1 MASLQ
6 SAQAGSALGREE
18 AGFVDLVRS
27 FENARSNR
35 QVVIVHMSRLQ
46 PQNRRDTQLR
56 TAAAS
61 FDGQTRG
68 VGGSMFNLHNG
79 DIAFAFR
86 GAGKDDV
93 DAAIFKLK
101 FLFRDDPLLDGGRH
115 EDDEEAGDAFVTWY
129 NVENQFDTLLRLAQR
144 YVQDARAKQDTQ
156 AEEQVVATEQEEDR
170 SGDPLTA
177 EILARIET
185 TLASAD
191 VSNLMRRQS
200 VCAIIGNAPPQPVFS
215 ELFISIS
222 DLRQTLLPNV
232 DITSNPWLFQHM
244 TQTLDRRML
253 SLLVKNDDASVFG
266 DISIN
271 LNVNTLLGAEF
282 LKFDD
287 NVKAGM
293 RGTIVLEI
301 SLVDIFAD
309 IAAFLFAR
317 DFAHERGYRLCVDGL
332 GPQTLP
338 FVQREKLG
346 VDLLKLAWSP
356 ELARHARGEH
366 GDAFRRRIKRAG
378 ETRIILCRCGT
389 TEAIEFGTGLGITLF
404 QGRHIEQLVSE
415 QVRMR
420 STPGLRR

>member
-18 AGFVDLVRS
+18 AAFVDLVRS
-27 FENARSNR
+27 FENARSGR
-35 QVVIVHMSRLQ
+35 QVVIVHLSRLQ

-56 TAAAS
+56 TAIAS

-68 VGGSMFNLHNG
+68 IGGSMFSLHNG
-79 DIAFAFR
+79 DIAFGFR

-93 DAAIFKLK
+93 EAAIFKLK
-101 FLFRDDPLLDGGRH
+101 FLFRDDPLLDGGRE
-115 EDDEEAGDAFVTWY
+115 EDEPADTFVTWY
-129 NVENQFDTLLRLAQR
+129 SVENQFDTLLRVSQR

-156 AEEQVVATEQEEDR
+156 SDEAVVVAEESEEPG
-170 SGDPLTA
+170 GDPLTP

-215 ELFISIS
+215 ELFISIA
-222 DLRQTLLPNV
+222 DLRQTLLPHV

-346 VDLLKLAWSP
+346 VDLLKLVWSP

-366 GDAFRRRIKRAG
+366 GDDFRRRLKRAG
-378 ETRIILCRCGT
+378 ETRIILCRCGG
-389 TEAIEFGTGLGITLF
+389 TEAIEFGSSLGITLF
-404 QGRHIEQLVSE
+404 QGRHIEQLVTE
-415 QVRMR
+415 QVRLR